1 MSDCIFCKLA
11 NGEIPTNMVYEDD
24 KIAAFR
30 DLEPQAPEHVLV
42 VPKKH
47 IQSRDQ
53 TAEEDAE
60 LLAHIMLKIKEIA
73 KILELE
79 NGYRVVINTGA
90 DGGQTVPHLH
100 VHLLGKRAMAWPPG

>member
-30 DLEPQAPEHVLV
+30 DLEPQAPEHVLI

-47 IQSRDQ
+47 IRSLDQ
-53 TAEEDAE
+53 TAPEDAE

-73 KILELE
+73 AILELE

-90 DGGQTVPHLH
+90 DGGQSVPHLH

>member
-30 DLEPQAPEHVLV
+30 DLSPQAPEHVLI

-47 IQSRDQ
+47 IQSLDQ
-53 TAEEDAE
+53 TAPEDAE

-73 KILELE
+73 AMLELE
-79 NGYRVVINTGA
+79 NGYRVVINTGE

>member
-30 DLEPQAPEHVLV
+30 DLEPQAPEHVLI
-42 VPKKH
+42 VPKNH
-47 IQSRDQ
+47 IQSLDQ
-53 TAEEDAE
+53 TTAEDAE

-100 VHLLGKRAMAWPPG
+100 FHVMAGRGFGWPAG